1 MARLIP
7 NPIGDVT
14 QPLGR
19 IEKSIDK
26 LGDQL
31 HDVEALPRIEDHL
44 MQVELGISSIV
55 DALREIH
62 TELRTLNETVAKRGD
77 LA

>member
-31 HDVEALPRIEDHL
+31 HDIEALPRIDDHL
-44 MQVELGISSIV
+44 MQVELGISAIV
-55 DALREIH
+55 DVLGEIH
-62 TELRTLNETVAKRGD
+62 KELRTLNEAVAKRGD

>member
-14 QPLGR
+14 QPLAR
-19 IEKSIDK
+19 IERSIGK

-31 HDVEALPRIEDHL
+31 GDIEALPRIDEQLADINGGIKAI
-44 MQVELGISSIV
+44 VEVLGEV
-55 DALREIH
+55 HA
-62 TELRTLNETVAKRGD
+62 ELRSLNDAVAKRGD
-77 LA
+77 LV